1 MKSAMEMDA
10 RRIMLAREILSTD
23 NETLLS
29 ELEKTYRQ
37 VMAHIVIVN
46 PPAEPEPDTK
56 EYILNSIK
64 EGLREV
70 QEIKA
75 GRMKGIPARE
85 LLQDL
90 QEEAI

>member
-1 MKSAMEMDA
+1 MEMDA
-10 RRIMLAREILSTD
+10 YRLMLARAVLTTD

-29 ELEKTYRQ
+29 ELVKTYRQ
-37 VMAHIVIVN
+37 VMTHVVIVN
-46 PPAEPEPDTK
+46 PPAEPEPDSK

-70 QEIKA
+70 REIKA

-85 LLQDL
+85 LLQELPD
-90 QEEAI
+90 EAI

>member
-10 RRIMLAREILSTD
+10 RRIMLAREILNTD

-70 QEIKA
+70 QEIRA
-75 GRMKGIPARE
+75 GRMKGNTLDNLIKE
-85 LLQDL
+85 LE
-90 QEEAI
+90 QEAV

>member
-1 MKSAMEMDA
+1 MEMDA

-29 ELEKTYRQ
+29 ELEKTYQQ
-37 VMAHIVIVN
+37 VMSHVVFVN
-46 PPAEPEPDTK
+46 TKSEPEPDSK

-64 EGLREV
+64 QGLKEV

-75 GRMKGIPARE
+75 GQLKGIPARD
-85 LLQDL
+85 LLQEL

>member
-56 EYILNSIK
+56 EYFLNSIR

-70 QEIKA
+70 QEIRA

>member
-56 EYILNSIK
+56 AYILNSIR

>member
-1 MKSAMEMDA
+1 MEMDA